1 MLANP
6 DLRLLGD
13 NATIVARTFNNPFAI
28 DLRKGRDVL
37 RNARPILN
45 PSPAER
51 DGLLTRSSA
60 SYEVAWHGNQG
71 IPLWGRPGEH
81 TFVHQAAGSQALAIC
96 TINEV
101 SRVIT
106 GFKVINR

>member
-1 MLANP
+1 MLANLE
-6 DLRLLGD
+6 LRLLD
-13 NATIVARTFNNPFAI
+13 ESATPVVKALNNPFPVDAG
-28 DLRKGRDVL
+28 KGRDVL
-37 RNARPILN
+37 RKARPILN

-51 DGLLTRSSA
+51 HGLLTRSSA
-60 SYEVAWHGNQG
+60 SYEVAWHLNQG

-81 TFVHQAAGSQALAIC
+81 TFVHQAARSQALVIC